1 MIFTTENLPSRD
13 IYRMMV
19 SLIAP
24 RPIAW
29 VSTRDR
35 GGRSNLAPYSF
46 FNGVGSNPPCLVFAP
61 ANRSDGMKKDTLLNI
76 EQSNEFVVNLVSHS
90 QSESMNQT
98 AAEYP
103 QDVSEFEACGVE
115 STPSVHIDVPRVSG
129 AVASFECEAMQILH
143 LGEGPGG
150 ANLVIG
156 RILAIHIQDELVDDQ
171 GFPLAE
177 QLDLIGRL
185 GGSSYVRVSD
195 RFDLK
200 RPKL

>member
-103 QDVSEFEACGVE
+103 QD
-115 STPSVHIDVPRVSG
+115 
-129 AVASFECEAMQILH
+129 
-143 LGEGPGG
+143 
-150 ANLVIG
+150 
-156 RILAIHIQDELVDDQ
+156 
-171 GFPLAE
+171 
-177 QLDLIGRL
+177 
-185 GGSSYVRVSD
+185 
-195 RFDLK
+195 
-200 RPKL
+200 